1 MFNTAGNGIDSC
13 KKTVIAEQINFA
25 ESVKQNKLRLN
36 ASVWTL
42 TPSFNKQDLDK
53 MLDRL
58 DDEVIDEVDASTNAK
73 RKSYILRRRPF
84 KPETSAFITNRKAN
98 QCLYSNLAPIEAEI
112 EVLTRMLIKMG
123 IISMSWYRMYWA
135 NQTRV
140 DVVANCISRNRFE
153 ALLRFL
159 YFNDNNNVI
168 MDRNHPNYV
177 RLYKVRPLLEN
188 IRQICLEETPGELQS
203 PDVEKNRF
211 VHDFWLCDGMA
222 PKLENPIGFFGAN
235 VVLDR
240 IHSVATIRSN
250 RLCGCPV
257 MPFNELK
264 QRGRGDT
271 DFCRTKDNK
280 GMDPVESVR
289 RWDKRQRH

>member
-1 MFNTAGNGIDSC
+1 MFNTTGNGIDSC

-42 TPSFNKQDLDK
+42 TPSFDKQDLDK

-73 RKSYILRRRPF
+73 RKWYILRRRLF
-84 KPETSAFITNRKAN
+84 KPETSDFITNRMAN

-112 EVLTRMLIKMG
+112 EVLTGMLIKMG
-123 IISMSWYRMYWA
+123 IISMSLYRI
-135 NQTRV
+135 V
-140 DVVANCISRNRFE
+140 E

-159 YFNDNNNVI
+159 YFNDNDNVI

-177 RLYKVRPLLEN
+177 RFYKVRPLLEN
-188 IRQICLEETPGELQS
+188 IHQICLEGIPGELQS

-222 PKLENPIGFFGAN
+222 PKVENPIGFFGAN
-235 VVLDR
+235 VVLTTER
-240 IHSVATIRSN
+240 QNLLSCNHPIQQTSRLPEKKRGWPQAGLTAEEKVGPSKPIR
-250 RLCGCPV
+250 
-257 MPFNELK
+257 
-264 QRGRGDT
+264 
-271 DFCRTKDNK
+271 
-280 GMDPVESVR
+280 
-289 RWDKRQRH
+289 